1 METQAPIIAFLYD
14 FDKTLC
20 TTDMEDYAFIPSL
33 GYTPAE
39 FWGRANAFGWEN
51 RMDGLLAYM
60 YTMIQECA
68 AQNIKL
74 DRAFLNHCG
83 ESIQLFP
90 GVREWFARINAFG
103 ESLGVQVEHYVI
115 SSGLREIIEGSG
127 IAQEF
132 REIYACEFYY
142 NENGDACWPKLDV
155 NFTNKTQ
162 FVYRINKGILD
173 VSRDKELNDSMPDDS
188 KRVPFTNMIYM
199 GDGLSDVPCM
209 KMMRAYG
216 GQAIAVY
223 QASNRQGVEKLLAD
237 NLGVLVNNGWSS
249 LSELTALT
257 AWCVILGYTLQLYF
271 DFSGYCDLTAGCARL
286 LGLRLP
292 INFDSPYRSLS
303 VAEFWKRWHMTL
315 TAFLRENVYFPLG
328 GSRKGRGRTYLN
340 ILVVYLVSGIW
351 HGAGWT
357 FILWGLLHG
366 LAQVLE
372 RLWGKRR
379 DALPRWV
386 RWAMTF
392 LFINLAWVFFRAPD
406 VSSALLLLKTA
417 VTGGMGGIR
426 LWLVNGLFRREISA
440 LELLLPVIGPYTAYL
455 RVALILGIGL
465 LAALWP
471 RNVIRQMDTFRPN
484 WRSGLYVLVWTVWAI
499 LSFTGV
505 VTFIYSNF

>member
-1 METQAPIIAFLYD
+1 METQAPISAFLYD

-223 QASNRQGVEKLLAD
+223 QEDNRAGVEDLLSKGRVDFIFPAD
-237 NLGVLVNNGWSS
+237 YREGTGLDSTVKNIIRKMAISD
-249 LSELTALT
+249 ALT
-257 AWCVILGYTLQLYF
+257 A
-271 DFSGYCDLTAGCARL
+271 
-286 LGLRLP
+286 
-292 INFDSPYRSLS
+292 
-303 VAEFWKRWHMTL
+303 
-315 TAFLRENVYFPLG
+315 ENVQQLQAI
-328 GSRKGRGRTYLN
+328 GRGDLPE
-340 ILVVYLVSGIW
+340 
-351 HGAGWT
+351 
-357 FILWGLLHG
+357 
-366 LAQVLE
+366 QV
-372 RLWGKRR
+372 
-379 DALPRWV
+379 
-386 RWAMTF
+386 
-392 LFINLAWVFFRAPD
+392 
-406 VSSALLLLKTA
+406 
-417 VTGGMGGIR
+417 
-426 LWLVNGLFRREISA
+426 GLFE
-440 LELLLPVIGPYTAYL
+440 
-455 RVALILGIGL
+455 
-465 LAALWP
+465 
-471 RNVIRQMDTFRPN
+471 
-484 WRSGLYVLVWTVWAI
+484 
-499 LSFTGV
+499 
-505 VTFIYSNF
+505 

>member
-39 FWGRANAFGWEN
+39 FWGKANAFGWEN

-173 VSRDKELNDSMPDDS
+173 VSRDRELNDSMPDDS

-237 NLGVLVNNGWSS
+237 GRVDFVFPADYREGMELDRTVRDILRKMTITDRLLEVNNR
-249 LSELTALT
+249 
-257 AWCVILGYTLQLYF
+257 QLRSIGG
-271 DFSGYCDLTAGCARL
+271 DV
-286 LGLRLP
+286 LP
-292 INFDSPYRSLS
+292 N
-303 VAEFWKRWHMTL
+303 
-315 TAFLRENVYFPLG
+315 
-328 GSRKGRGRTYLN
+328 
-340 ILVVYLVSGIW
+340 
-351 HGAGWT
+351 
-357 FILWGLLHG
+357 
-366 LAQVLE
+366 QV
-372 RLWGKRR
+372 
-379 DALPRWV
+379 
-386 RWAMTF
+386 
-392 LFINLAWVFFRAPD
+392 
-406 VSSALLLLKTA
+406 
-417 VTGGMGGIR
+417 
-426 LWLVNGLFRREISA
+426 GLF
-440 LELLLPVIGPYTAYL
+440 
-455 RVALILGIGL
+455 
-465 LAALWP
+465 
-471 RNVIRQMDTFRPN
+471 
-484 WRSGLYVLVWTVWAI
+484 
-499 LSFTGV
+499 
-505 VTFIYSNF
+505 

>member
-173 VSRDKELNDSMPDDS
+173 VSRDKALNDSMPDDS

-237 NLGVLVNNGWSS
+237 GRVDFIFPADYREGMELDRTVRDILRKMTITDRLLEVNNR
-249 LSELTALT
+249 
-257 AWCVILGYTLQLYF
+257 QLRSIGG
-271 DFSGYCDLTAGCARL
+271 DV
-286 LGLRLP
+286 LP
-292 INFDSPYRSLS
+292 N
-303 VAEFWKRWHMTL
+303 
-315 TAFLRENVYFPLG
+315 
-328 GSRKGRGRTYLN
+328 
-340 ILVVYLVSGIW
+340 
-351 HGAGWT
+351 
-357 FILWGLLHG
+357 
-366 LAQVLE
+366 QV
-372 RLWGKRR
+372 
-379 DALPRWV
+379 
-386 RWAMTF
+386 
-392 LFINLAWVFFRAPD
+392 
-406 VSSALLLLKTA
+406 
-417 VTGGMGGIR
+417 
-426 LWLVNGLFRREISA
+426 GLF
-440 LELLLPVIGPYTAYL
+440 
-455 RVALILGIGL
+455 
-465 LAALWP
+465 
-471 RNVIRQMDTFRPN
+471 
-484 WRSGLYVLVWTVWAI
+484 
-499 LSFTGV
+499 
-505 VTFIYSNF
+505 

>member
-173 VSRDKELNDSMPDDS
+173 VSRDRELNDSMPDDS

-237 NLGVLVNNGWSS
+237 GRVDFIFPADYREGMELDRTVRDILRKMTITDRLLEVNNRQLRSS
-249 LSELTALT
+249 GGD
-257 AWCVILGYTLQLYF
+257 V
-271 DFSGYCDLTAGCARL
+271 
-286 LGLRLP
+286 LP
-292 INFDSPYRSLS
+292 N
-303 VAEFWKRWHMTL
+303 
-315 TAFLRENVYFPLG
+315 
-328 GSRKGRGRTYLN
+328 
-340 ILVVYLVSGIW
+340 
-351 HGAGWT
+351 
-357 FILWGLLHG
+357 
-366 LAQVLE
+366 QV
-372 RLWGKRR
+372 
-379 DALPRWV
+379 
-386 RWAMTF
+386 
-392 LFINLAWVFFRAPD
+392 
-406 VSSALLLLKTA
+406 
-417 VTGGMGGIR
+417 
-426 LWLVNGLFRREISA
+426 GLF
-440 LELLLPVIGPYTAYL
+440 
-455 RVALILGIGL
+455 
-465 LAALWP
+465 
-471 RNVIRQMDTFRPN
+471 
-484 WRSGLYVLVWTVWAI
+484 
-499 LSFTGV
+499 
-505 VTFIYSNF
+505 

>member
-1 METQAPIIAFLYD
+1 MARPIIALLYD

-20 TTDMEDYAFIPSL
+20 TTDMENYTFIPAL
-33 GYTPAE
+33 GYTPAQ
-39 FWGRANAFGWEN
+39 FWQKANGFGRDNH
-51 RMDGLLAYM
+51 MDGLLAYM

-237 NLGVLVNNGWSS
+237 GRVDFIFPADYREGMELDRTVRDILRKMTITDRLLEVNNR
-249 LSELTALT
+249 
-257 AWCVILGYTLQLYF
+257 QLRSIGG
-271 DFSGYCDLTAGCARL
+271 DV
-286 LGLRLP
+286 LP
-292 INFDSPYRSLS
+292 N
-303 VAEFWKRWHMTL
+303 
-315 TAFLRENVYFPLG
+315 
-328 GSRKGRGRTYLN
+328 
-340 ILVVYLVSGIW
+340 
-351 HGAGWT
+351 
-357 FILWGLLHG
+357 
-366 LAQVLE
+366 QV
-372 RLWGKRR
+372 
-379 DALPRWV
+379 
-386 RWAMTF
+386 
-392 LFINLAWVFFRAPD
+392 
-406 VSSALLLLKTA
+406 
-417 VTGGMGGIR
+417 
-426 LWLVNGLFRREISA
+426 GLF
-440 LELLLPVIGPYTAYL
+440 
-455 RVALILGIGL
+455 
-465 LAALWP
+465 
-471 RNVIRQMDTFRPN
+471 
-484 WRSGLYVLVWTVWAI
+484 
-499 LSFTGV
+499 
-505 VTFIYSNF
+505 

>member
-39 FWGRANAFGWEN
+39 FWGKANAFGWEN

-223 QASNRQGVEKLLAD
+223 QEENRQGVEDLLSKGRVDFIFPAD
-237 NLGVLVNNGWSS
+237 YRAG
-249 LSELTALT
+249 TALEST
-257 AWCVILGYTLQLYF
+257 VQNIIRKMAIVDALTEENARQLRQ
-271 DFSGYCDLTAGCARL
+271 T
-286 LGLRLP
+286 
-292 INFDSPYRSLS
+292 
-303 VAEFWKRWHMTL
+303 
-315 TAFLRENVYFPLG
+315 
-328 GSRKGRGRTYLN
+328 GRG
-340 ILVVYLVSGIW
+340 
-351 HGAGWT
+351 
-357 FILWGLLHG
+357 
-366 LAQVLE
+366 
-372 RLWGKRR
+372 
-379 DALPRWV
+379 DLPYQ
-386 RWAMTF
+386 AS
-392 LFINLAWVFFRAPD
+392 LF
-406 VSSALLLLKTA
+406 
-417 VTGGMGGIR
+417 
-426 LWLVNGLFRREISA
+426 E
-440 LELLLPVIGPYTAYL
+440 
-455 RVALILGIGL
+455 
-465 LAALWP
+465 
-471 RNVIRQMDTFRPN
+471 
-484 WRSGLYVLVWTVWAI
+484 
-499 LSFTGV
+499 
-505 VTFIYSNF
+505 

>member
-162 FVYRINKGILD
+162 FVYRINKGILV
-173 VSRDKELNDSMPDDS
+173 VSGYMELNDSMPDDS

-237 NLGVLVNNGWSS
+237 GRVDFIFPADYREGMELDRTVRDILRKMTITDRLLEVNNR
-249 LSELTALT
+249 
-257 AWCVILGYTLQLYF
+257 QLRSIGG
-271 DFSGYCDLTAGCARL
+271 DVLPNQV
-286 LGLRLP
+286 GLC
-292 INFDSPYRSLS
+292 
-303 VAEFWKRWHMTL
+303 
-315 TAFLRENVYFPLG
+315 
-328 GSRKGRGRTYLN
+328 
-340 ILVVYLVSGIW
+340 
-351 HGAGWT
+351 
-357 FILWGLLHG
+357 
-366 LAQVLE
+366 
-372 RLWGKRR
+372 
-379 DALPRWV
+379 
-386 RWAMTF
+386 
-392 LFINLAWVFFRAPD
+392 
-406 VSSALLLLKTA
+406 
-417 VTGGMGGIR
+417 
-426 LWLVNGLFRREISA
+426 
-440 LELLLPVIGPYTAYL
+440 
-455 RVALILGIGL
+455 
-465 LAALWP
+465 
-471 RNVIRQMDTFRPN
+471 
-484 WRSGLYVLVWTVWAI
+484 
-499 LSFTGV
+499 
-505 VTFIYSNF
+505 